1 MNDKKHTPKNLT
13 EKDHV
18 YVVFDQFHWLDP
30 DHLEYCFKGF
40 DYALANYTFLKAAH
54 QDKSLGFTSEENY
67 LKLKRN
73 RCHANTTRE

>member
-1 MNDKKHTPKNLT
+1 MNDKIPHKGLY
-13 EKDHV
+13 KDHV

-40 DYALANYTFLKAAH
+40 DYALANYSFLKAAH
-54 QDKSLGFTSEENY
+54 PDKSLGFTSEENY

-73 RCHANTTRE
+73 R